1 MRTDHLYLVVYCVTL
16 AGYNYCLGLVFL
28 LLRVSTVSYYGK
40 IEVAV
45 RLATLLID
53 DRIYLTT

>member
-1 MRTDHLYLVVYCVTL
+1 MYLVVYCVTL

-28 LLRVSTVSYYGK
+28 LLRVSTISYYGK

-45 RLATLLID
+45 KLATLLID